1 MFLLEVFA
9 VVEVDS
15 SLILPSGPSTSS
27 HQELQVVPNIGSTI
41 KGNIWLHDA
50 TKLNQLRF
58 LRCTPYF
65 ASISDEIPQPSHRV

>member
-27 HQELQVVPNIGSTI
+27 HQELQVVPNIGSSI

-50 TKLNQLRF
+50 TKLNLLRF
-58 LRCTPYF
+58 RRCTFYF
-65 ASISDEIPQPSHRV
+65 ASFSDEISQPPSRV